1 MIDMAF
7 DELFAQFESPELT
20 DERKEELE
28 QNWKGMLGGVAFS
41 LIERHADNWK
51 EIDYMM
57 NQWLE
62 ANKEAE
68 CHG

>member
-28 QNWKGMLGGVAFS
+28 QNWKGMLGGVAFKG
-41 LIERHADNWK
+41 DNTK
-51 EIDYMM
+51 VLD
-57 NQWLE
+57 L
-62 ANKEAE
+62 
-68 CHG
+68 